1 MKRVLT
7 GLLIASSALGLSAC
21 ATGFSQKDL
30 KEKGQYWQ
38 RTSASSAVYMRGPK
52 AQQILHRDISTCVV
66 ELKELQRLGSIK
78 EAFPAGLDQNGFP
91 IDPESPEGN
100 LAKFDTPERD
110 GSLLA
115 EVYDYTDFETCMREK
130 GWQRAEML
138 PRPRADAARANFTK
152 TILDPM
158 EPPPP
163 ANIENAG
170 RVYTDYN
177 R

>member
-1 MKRVLT
+1 MNKLFAGLMIAATAGMLT
-7 GLLIASSALGLSAC
+7 AC
-21 ATGFSQKDL
+21 EHGFSQDDL
-30 KEKGQYWQ
+30 ENKGQYWQ

-91 IDPESPEGN
+91 IDPETPEGN
-100 LAKFDTPERD
+100 MAKFDTPQRD

-130 GWQRAEML
+130 GWERAEVL
-138 PRPRADAARANFTK
+138 PRLTAGKARENFTT

-158 EPPPP
+158 KPPPP
-163 ANIENAG
+163 KSIKNAG
-170 RVYTDYN
+170 RVDAGYN
-177 R
+177 D